1 MEWNHAM
8 ENRQLGL
15 LCILKLDTEKSL
27 PYAVSVIWDKDQRC
41 IKLTSLVLLVLE
53 TASLDVSSFSFC
65 HAEVKYCCLFESSST
80 PSHSADR
87 ETEEWH

>member
-27 PYAVSVIWDKDQRC
+27 PYA
-41 IKLTSLVLLVLE
+41 IKTR
-53 TASLDVSSFSFC
+53 DV
-65 HAEVKYCCLFESSST
+65 
-80 PSHSADR
+80 
-87 ETEEWH
+87 